1 MLHLKKLVNI
11 TLLASVLFSPAA
23 MAQELLGTQ
32 AGSLKQHVPVQC
44 ESVKEGGCIPDKIK
58 TRPTNP
64 TNPKPTS
71 TDTAK
76 KPPKG
81 KVILGTPTCKDAN
94 GNVIKC
100 Y

>member
-1 MLHLKKLVNI
+1 MLHLKKLVKI

-32 AGSLKQHVPVQC
+32 ANSLSQHVPVQC

-58 TRPTNP
+58 TKP
-64 TNPKPTS
+64 TNPKPPS

-81 KVILGTPTCKDAN
+81 KVTLGTPTCKDTN

>member
-1 MLHLKKLVNI
+1 MLHLKKLVNT

-32 AGSLKQHVPVQC
+32 PGSLSQHVPVRC
-44 ESVKEGGCIPDKIK
+44 ESVQPGGCIRDNIK
-58 TRPTNP
+58 T
-64 TNPKPTS
+64 KPPS
-71 TDTAK
+71 TAK
-76 KPPKG
+76 KTPKG
-81 KVILGTPTCKDAN
+81 KVILGTPTCTDAK

>member
-11 TLLASVLFSPAA
+11 TLLASALFSPAA

-32 AGSLKQHVPVQC
+32 TSSLSQHVPVQC
-44 ESVKEGGCIPDKIK
+44 ESVQPGGCIPDKIK
-58 TRPTNP
+58 TKP
-64 TNPKPTS
+64 TNPKPPS
-71 TDTAK
+71 TDTAAK

-81 KVILGTPTCKDAN
+81 KVILGTPTCKDTN

>member
-11 TLLASVLFSPAA
+11 TLLASALFSPAA

-32 AGSLKQHVPVQC
+32 PGSLSQHVPVRC

-58 TRPTNP
+58 TKPTNP
-64 TNPKPTS
+64 TNPKPPS

-76 KPPKG
+76 KTPKG
-81 KVILGTPTCKDAN
+81 KVILGTPTCKDTN
-94 GNVIKC
+94 DNVIKC

>member
-1 MLHLKKLVNI
+1 MVHLKKLVNI
-11 TLLASVLFSPAA
+11 TLLASALFSPAA

-32 AGSLKQHVPVQC
+32 AGSLEQKVPERCSRVRQ
-44 ESVKEGGCIPDKIK
+44 GGCIRDIIK
-58 TRPTNP
+58 TKPP
-64 TNPKPTS
+64 TNPKPPS

-81 KVILGTPTCKDAN
+81 KVILGTPTCTDTN

>member
-1 MLHLKKLVNI
+1 
-11 TLLASVLFSPAA
+11 
-23 MAQELLGTQ
+23 LLGTQ
-32 AGSLKQHVPVQC
+32 TGSLSQHVPVRC
-44 ESVKEGGCIPDKIK
+44 ESVQPGGCIRDKIK
-58 TRPTNP
+58 T
-64 TNPKPTS
+64 KPPS

-81 KVILGTPTCKDAN
+81 TVILGTPTCTDTN